1 MQHKKMIK
9 SPIAIVFMGLC
20 TSLLFSCQKYLD
32 ATPNKEFST
41 VTTMADLRALLDNPI
56 VMSGN
61 FPVTGAVASD
71 DYYVTDAVY
80 NALTNAETK
89 SAYTWGLIQESSEP
103 YTVWLANYKKIITA
117 NTVLDHFDG
126 VSRSGFTEQEANAV
140 KGEALFYRGFTLF
153 QLSQVY
159 ALPYNKATATQT
171 PGVPIKLTA
180 DVNEPVS
187 RPSIEEDFNQVI
199 KDLTASVS
207 FLPQTNSTLLRPV
220 KAAAYAAL
228 SNVFLIKGDYQ
239 KALSYADSALAIK
252 STLMNFNNFSP
263 TTNNVIPLY
272 NDEVIWHAEAGIN
285 TILGTSRLIVDT
297 LLYKSYKPNDLRAT
311 IFFRRNSNGTYTLK
325 STYNGYPTVG
335 VFFSGIAV
343 DEIFLVKAECEARLG
358 NASAALTALNT
369 LLSKRYAKASYVP
382 VSITDAEQL
391 LRFIL
396 EERRKELCF
405 RGMHRWTDVRRLNQ
419 HDEAGIILR
428 RKLEGTVYEL
438 KTGDLHYA
446 FLIPQNVIDNSGIA
460 QNKR

>member
-1 MQHKKMIK
+1 
-9 SPIAIVFMGLC
+9 MGLC
-20 TSLLFSCQKYLD
+20 SVLLFSCKKYLD
-32 ATPNKEFST
+32 AVPNKEFST
-41 VTTMADLRALLDNPI
+41 VATMADLRALLDNPI

-89 SAYTWGLIQESSEP
+89 SAYSWGLIAESSEP
-103 YTVWLANYKKIITA
+103 YTLWLANYKKIIAA
-117 NTVLDHFDG
+117 NTVLDHFND
-126 VSRSGFTEQEANAV
+126 VSKPGFTEQEANAI

-159 ALPYNKATATQT
+159 ALPYNKATAINT
-171 PGVPIKLTA
+171 PGAPIKLTA
-180 DVNEPVS
+180 DVNEPVT
-187 RPSIEEDFNQVI
+187 RPSLEEDFNQVI
-199 KDLTASVS
+199 KDISAAVS

-228 SNVFLIKGDYQ
+228 SNVFLVKGDYEN
-239 KALSYADSALAIK
+239 ALLYADSTLEIK
-252 STLMNFNNFSP
+252 STLMDFNNFSL
-263 TTNNVIPLY
+263 TANNVIPVY

-297 LLYKSYKPNDLRAT
+297 VLYKSYKPNDLRAS
-311 IFFRRNSNGTYTLK
+311 IFFRRNTNGTYTLK

-335 VFFSGIAV
+335 VLFAGIAV

-358 NASAALTALNT
+358 NTAAALASLNT

-382 VSITDAEQL
+382 IEITDKTQL
-391 LRFIL
+391 LQLIL

-405 RGMHRWTDVRRLNQ
+405 RGMHRWIDVRRLNQ
-419 HDEAGIILR
+419 HDDANIILR
-428 RKLEGTVYEL
+428 RKLGGTIYEL
-438 KTGDLHYA
+438 KPNDPHYS
-446 FLIPQNVIDNSGIA
+446 FLIPQNVIDNSGIE